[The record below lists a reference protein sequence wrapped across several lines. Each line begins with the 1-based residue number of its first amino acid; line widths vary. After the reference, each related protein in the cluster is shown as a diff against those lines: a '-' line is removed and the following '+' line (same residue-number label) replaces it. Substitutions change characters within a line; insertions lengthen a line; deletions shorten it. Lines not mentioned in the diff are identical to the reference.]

1 MKRAILLFLSVF
13 LSVQGVLAE
22 TDLLPL
28 FENRWDGDWTHT
40 YEEGLS
46 FYRLQTN
53 ETLSPSFIEYT
64 PKASLSMEQKYLF
77 FRLRI
82 NSIKAWGGIEV
93 RLSTDDTYD
102 NYYAINI
109 PFYSDEEFN
118 IIQSGEWVDY
128 SVSLGGAQ
136 KVGQPDKK
144 QIKHIGFYVQ
154 GQQIVKSGTFTVDFA
169 EISLRKSLHK
179 GILSITFDDGYD
191 EQFEAAQIMA
201 NYGLRG
207 TAYVMTNELNT
218 KNYLTYEQVQKMGNE
233 WHWGISSHHFT
244 PITEMTEKEFN
255 KEIDSTLNVLKEL
268 GFESDA
274 LHFAYPLGKQNHKTT
289 LPWIQ
294 KKFLTARVAGGGG
307 ETLPP
312 ANWLM
317 LKTFNVTHE
326 VSPEDLIARVKQAQ
340 ENNEWLI
347 LMFHR
352 FTEEPT
358 SSEDLVYPMAD
369 FEEFCKKLTAV
380 GIPTHPVHEV
390 YEAFHE

>member
-1 MKRAILLFLSVF
+1 MKRVMSVLLAALLWS
-13 LSVQGVLAE
+13 QACLAE
-22 TDLLPL
+22 VEMLPH
-28 FENRWDGDWTHT
+28 FNNRWDGSWTHL
-40 YEEGLS
+40 YEDGQS
-46 FYRLQTN
+46 FYRLETA
-53 ETLSPSFIEYT
+53 ETLGPSFIDYT
-64 PKASLSMEQKYLF
+64 PKNPISMEQKYIY

-82 NSIKAWGGIEV
+82 NAFKAWGGLEI
-93 RLSTDDTYD
+93 RLSSDDKYE

-118 IIQSGEWVDY
+118 IIQAQQWIDY
-128 SVSLGGAQ
+128 TSTLGGAQ
-136 KVGQPDKK
+136 KVGNPDKK
-144 QIKHIGFYVQ
+144 TIKHIGFFVQ

-255 KEIDSTLNVLKEL
+255 KEIDSTLSVLKEL
-268 GFESDA
+268 GFESDS

-294 KKFLTARVAGGGG
+294 EKFLTARVAGGGG

-358 SSEDLVYPMAD
+358 SSDALVYPMAD
-369 FEEFCKKLTAV
+369 FEEFCKKLSAV